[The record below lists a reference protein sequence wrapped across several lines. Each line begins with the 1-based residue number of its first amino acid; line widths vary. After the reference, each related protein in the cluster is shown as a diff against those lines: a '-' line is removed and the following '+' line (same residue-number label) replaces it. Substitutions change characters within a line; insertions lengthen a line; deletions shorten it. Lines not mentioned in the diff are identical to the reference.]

1 MSQRFD
7 SAILHYKFIN
17 VLKIME
23 WNLILLL
30 VGFCVGAYVSYRVV
44 TNSKKQELEDL
55 RKQMDRDNHLYLFAV
70 EEYEEKISKLS
81 QELTVQRNVAKTL
94 GENNQRL
101 LKSNK
106 DLKNCQHP
114 NDETIAYMV
123 SLYGNWVD
131 RSAEDY
137 HLSPSEFI
145 KKYWK

>member
-1 MSQRFD
+1 MIIRELFEKEIDRPIQ
-7 SAILHYKFIN
+7 
-17 VLKIME
+17 
-23 WNLILLL
+23 
-30 VGFCVGAYVSYRVV
+30 GVV
-44 TNSKKQELEDL
+44 TIGNEDDKQKKQELEDL

-145 KKYWK
+145 KKYWR